1 MLSEPIL
8 HAGLEIKQ
16 LETVLRDVHQSLV
29 RAGSLSARTPPVDQR
44 TRDVLISAIQEGL
57 DDLVQV
63 QSTPERHTM
72 QGRLHELSQ
81 FSHELDALE
90 QLLSSN
96 KG

>member
-8 HAGLEIKQ
+8 HSSLEIKR
-16 LETVLRDVHQSLV
+16 LETVLRDAHQSLV
-29 RAGSLSARTPPVDQR
+29 RAGSLSARAPAVDQR
-44 TRDVLISAIQEGL
+44 TRDVLISAIQDGL

-63 QSTPERHTM
+63 QSMPERHTM
-72 QGRLHELSQ
+72 QGRLHELAR